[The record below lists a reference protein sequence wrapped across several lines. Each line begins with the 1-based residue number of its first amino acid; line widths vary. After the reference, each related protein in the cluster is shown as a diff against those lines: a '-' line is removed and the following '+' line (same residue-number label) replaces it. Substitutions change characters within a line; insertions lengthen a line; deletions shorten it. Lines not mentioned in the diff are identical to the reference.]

1 MFIIRVNWLNETKT
15 TFFYS
20 TCGLKVPL
28 KFLENP
34 KQNTQISVM
43 TCELLRTGWYKPV
56 PSFKLLGFLLWNNLK
71 NNGGS
76 HFSSFSLLYFINDWH
91 FEI

>member
-34 KQNTQISVM
+34 KQNT
-43 TCELLRTGWYKPV
+43 
-56 PSFKLLGFLLWNNLK
+56 
-71 NNGGS
+71 
-76 HFSSFSLLYFINDWH
+76 
-91 FEI
+91 